1 MKNAL
6 RIGIMFLL
14 SVALCMC
21 FAGSAFAEEFILSDD
36 ETYDAHGVYVNE
48 ENFPDEYFRQYVLN
62 NYGTYLSSGEIAS
75 AKIIDCTNNNYWYD
89 DPNDGNTQETWINV
103 PEGYTSYIGEDGIT
117 YYVDTVGNTYV
128 LDTDGNLVLC
138 VPITPVNWINVP
150 EGYTSYIGEDGITY
164 YVDTVGNTYV
174 LDTDGNLVLCVPKNP
189 ENDQDHST
197 DDEVYTPPYDPSEG
211 EPFIVGS
218 YGFVSS
224 DSESFGSED
233 GTDNRVKSLKGIEY
247 FTELEELYC
256 ARNALSV
263 IDLSKNT
270 ALKHLDCS
278 NNKLLS
284 LDVSGNK
291 ELTSLVCSYNQL
303 TNLDLCSN
311 VELQY
316 IQCDNNQITELDLR
330 NNTALATLSCTE
342 NRLTTLDL
350 SSNRALESLYCY
362 KNQLTALDLSE
373 NPFVRSIYCENN
385 AITSLNLSNKNYLQT
400 LSGANN
406 QINYLNIEEC
416 PILMRLT
423 AEDEPDSYNGELRYY
438 TGWGYFGGRAE
449 LVVDETV
456 KLIPVNCH
464 SINDTNFPDER
475 FQQYVLET
483 FDTDGDSYLCKD
495 EIEAAI
501 EMDCSGLGIQK
512 LNGLEF
518 FYNLKKLNCSDN
530 NIECL
535 TIGQSADLL
544 DMIGRVQPEVTE
556 NRVSYTDT
564 DTYLIYDADTVL
576 MDAVHPKWIIN
587 KTNFPD
593 AFFRDYIS
601 NNIDLNLDGFLN
613 EEEIAAVT
621 WIDCS
626 GNGEDRGSIVSLQ
639 GVELF
644 ANLEMLDCSY
654 NRISTLDVSNNP
666 KLKTLDCSINQLT
679 GYLDV
684 TSNPALETLWCYSNW
699 LEDVDLGNNEN
710 LIELWCNDNQLMAL
724 DITGLPGLKVLWC
737 DANKLTDLDTTGNP
751 ALEILCCANNKLE
764 NLDLSQN
771 SALRTLWCFENKIE
785 ELNLFNNPDLN
796 ALGCYANYMSVLDI
810 APCYTLCELA
820 ANRPYS
826 ERDGAIYYYDE
837 SSTDPAY
844 LQYDIGTTLITSHTP
859 DLILPSFLT
868 TIEDEAFA
876 GGAFKYVMLPDGV
889 KTIGWHAFVDC
900 PNLLYIYIPEGIES
914 IDAHAFDGADR
925 LTIISTPGSEAES
938 YARLHGFAFKAAE

>member
-1 MKNAL
+1 MKTVL
-6 RIGIMFLL
+6 RVGVSFLM
-14 SVALCMC
+14 SAVC
-21 FAGSAFAEEFILSDD
+21 FIYFVGSSFAEEFTLSDN

-48 ENFPDEYFRQYVLN
+48 ENFPDSNFRWYVLN

-75 AKIIDCTNNNYWYD
+75 AIVINCSNNNYWYEE
-89 DPNDGNTQETWINV
+89 PNDGNPEETWITV
-103 PEGYTSYIGEDGIT
+103 PEGYTSYVGEDGIT

-138 VPITPVNWINVP
+138 VPI
-150 EGYTSYIGEDGITY
+150 
-164 YVDTVGNTYV
+164 
-174 LDTDGNLVLCVPKNP
+174 NP

-233 GTDNRVKSLKGIEY
+233 GTDNRIRSLKGIEY

-256 ARNALSV
+256 YGNALSE

-270 ALKHLDCS
+270 ALKRLNCS
-278 NNKLLS
+278 YNKLLS
-284 LDVSGNK
+284 LDVNGNK

-311 VELQY
+311 VKLQY

-330 NNTALATLSCTE
+330 NNTALATLSCTD
-342 NRLTTLDL
+342 NR
-350 SSNRALESLYCY
+350 
-362 KNQLTALDLSE
+362 LTALDLNS
-373 NPFVRSIYCENN
+373 NMALDSLYCNNNQLVTLDLSANLFIDLINCENN
-385 AITSLNLSNKNYLQT
+385 EINSLNLGSKNQLRSLWGAKNK
-400 LSGANN
+400 
-406 QINYLNIEEC
+406 INYLNIEQC
-416 PILMRLT
+416 PFLMRLT
-423 AEDEPDSYNGELRYY
+423 AENEPGIYYGELRYN
-438 TGWGYFGGRAE
+438 TEWGYFGGSAE
-449 LVVDETV
+449 LIVDETV

-464 SINDTNFPDER
+464 AINETNFPDAIFR
-475 FQQYVLET
+475 AYVAEM
-483 FDTDGDSYLCKD
+483 FDTDGDLYLCKD
-495 EIEAAI
+495 EIETAT
-501 EMDCSGLGIQK
+501 EMDCTGLSIQK

-518 FYNLKKLNCSDN
+518 FYNLEKLNCSDN
-530 NIECL
+530 NIEYL
-535 TIGQSADLL
+535 TICQSAVLL
-544 DMIGRVQPEVTE
+544 SLIDQVEPVVEGNHIIYAD
-556 NRVSYTDT
+556 SDA
-564 DTYLIYDADTVL
+564 YLIYDSDTVL
-576 MDAVHPKWIIN
+576 TDAVHPQGIVN
-587 KTNFPD
+587 QTNFPD
-593 AFFRDYIS
+593 SLFRDYVKR
-601 NNIDLNLDGFLN
+601 NIDLDSNGFLS

-724 DITGLPGLKVLWC
+724 DISGLPGLKVLWC
-737 DANKLTDLDTTGNP
+737 DTNKLTQLDTTGNP
-751 ALEILCCANNKLE
+751 ALETLCCANNKLE
-764 NLDLSQN
+764 KLDLSQN
-771 SALRTLWCFENKIE
+771 SALRTLWCFENRIE
-785 ELNLFNNPDLN
+785 ELNLINNPDIM
-796 ALGCYANYMSVLDI
+796 ALGCYANYMSILDI
-810 APCYTLCELA
+810 SPCYTLCELA

-826 ERDGAIYYYDE
+826 ERDGAVYYFDE

-859 DLILPSFLT
+859 DFILPSSLT
-868 TIEDEAFA
+868 VIEDEAFS
-876 GGAFKYVMLPDGV
+876 GGAFTYVKLPEGAAS
-889 KTIGWHAFVDC
+889 IGWHAFADC
-900 PNLLYIYIPEGIES
+900 PNLTYIYIPATTES
-914 IDAHAFDGADR
+914 IDAHAFDGEDR
-925 LTIISTPGSEAES
+925 LTIIGVPGSKAET
-938 YARLHGFAFKAAE
+938 YARLHGFAFTAAE

>member
-1 MKNAL
+1 MKKTL
-6 RIGIMFLL
+6 RIGASFLM
-14 SVALCMC
+14 SVVCCMC
-21 FAGSAFAEEFILSDD
+21 LADSAFAEEFNLSDT

-48 ENFPDEYFRQYVLN
+48 ETFPDEYFRQYVLN

-75 AKIIDCTNNNYWYD
+75 AKVINCSNNNYWYD
-89 DPNDGNTQETWINV
+89 DPTDGQTGEQTTYDPDGNTTYIDSDGNTIFID
-103 PEGYTSYIGEDGIT
+103 PEGNIITFDPNGNIISTGTIDDNQDNQGDGDND
-117 YYVDTVGNTYV
+117 VVVSDLPPDTN
-128 LDTDGNLVLC
+128 
-138 VPITPVNWINVP
+138 
-150 EGYTSYIGEDGITY
+150 
-164 YVDTVGNTYV
+164 
-174 LDTDGNLVLCVPKNP
+174 
-189 ENDQDHST
+189 
-197 DDEVYTPPYDPSEG
+197 EG
-211 EPFIVGS
+211 EVFTFDSPAFNYSETNV
-218 YGFVSS
+218 FVS
-224 DSESFGSED
+224 DED
-233 GTDNRVKSLKGIEY
+233 ADKIRSLIGIEY

-256 ARNALSV
+256 ARNALSE

-330 NNTALATLSCTE
+330 NNTALATLSCTD
-342 NRLTTLDL
+342 NRLTILDL

-362 KNQLTALDLSE
+362 KNQLAALDLSE

-400 LSGANN
+400 LSGTNN

-423 AEDEPDSYNGELRYY
+423 AEDEPDSYNGELHYY

-483 FDTDGDSYLCKD
+483 FDTDGDLYLCKE
-495 EIEAAI
+495 EIEAAT

-518 FYNLKKLNCSDN
+518 FYNLKKMNCSDN

-626 GNGEDRGSIVSLQ
+626 GNGEERGSIVSLQ

-654 NRISTLDVSNNP
+654 NRLSTLDVSNNP
-666 KLKTLDCSINQLT
+666 KLKTLDCSINQLA

-684 TSNPALETLWCYSNW
+684 TSNPALETLWCYSNR

-724 DITGLPGLKVLWC
+724 DISGLSGLKVLWC
-737 DANKLTDLDTTGNP
+737 DANKLTELDTTGNP
-751 ALEILCCANNKLE
+751 VLETLCCANNKLE
-764 NLDLSQN
+764 KLNLSQN
-771 SALRTLWCFENKIE
+771 HALRTLWCFNNRIE
-785 ELNLFNNPDLN
+785 ELYLFNNPDLKK
-796 ALGCYANYMSVLDI
+796 LGCNGNFMSGLDI
-810 APCYTLCELA
+810 SPCAALCELVE
-820 ANRPYS
+820 NRPYS

-837 SSTDPAY
+837 SSTDPVY

-859 DLILPSFLT
+859 DLILPSALT
-868 TIEDEAFA
+868 VIDAEAFA
-876 GGAFKYVMLPDGV
+876 GGAFKYVMLPEGV
-889 KTIGWHAFVDC
+889 TAIGQHAFTDC
-900 PNLLYIYIPEGIES
+900 PNLMYIYIPASIES

-925 LTIISTPGSEAES
+925 LTIIGVPGSEAET
-938 YARLHGFAFKAAE
+938 YARLHGFAFTAAE